1 MSMAGVMIGIDPH
14 KGSHTAFVIDGRERQ
29 LGQVRVRASAR
40 QAEVLLQWAARWPAR
55 AWAIEGARGLGL
67 LLAQQLIAADQRVVD
82 VPPKLAARVRLLNT
96 GQINKNDEN
105 HARSVAITAL
115 RAHDLPVLSGQDQTM
130 VMRVCSRRYHDLGR
144 LRTQVICRLHT
155 VLCELVP
162 GGVRKQLRTS
172 QASEVVAGLVADS
185 PVTQAKLE
193 LARDLVADLV
203 RIDAQRREARRRH
216 RAGGR
221 RLGDLDHTHRR
232 CRPIV
237 AGIALGYVR
246 DIRRF
251 TSRDHFASYNG
262 TAPIEVS
269 SGNRVIFRLSRR
281 GNRQLNH
288 AIHMAAISQISRRS
302 QGRAYYEKKLA
313 EGMSRK
319 AALRALK
326 RKISDA
332 LYARMLDDARRRED
346 PGGHSGNDTASSAAG
361 SHPETPALRKATPGP
376 PPTLKPPP
384 ASERCSDPSLLLPG
398 AEPAGAQPGSRWSPA
413 RAREAGAGR
422 TDLDAGEHLPTIT
435 GAGADHSPP
444 LDNKEGSIWRSHATL
459 DRRRRDYAGSSLIA
473 VPRGP
478 WAGRTTLRKF
488 ARAAAI
494 GVRMC
499 HRQ

>member
-1 MSMAGVMIGIDPH
+1 MAGVIIGIDPH
-14 KGSHTAFVIDGRERQ
+14 KGSHTAFAIDGRERQ

-40 QAEVLLQWAARWPAR
+40 QAEVLLQWAAGWPTR

-105 HARSVAITAL
+105 DARSVAIAAL
-115 RAHDLPVLSGQDQTM
+115 RVHDLPVLSAEDQTM
-130 VMRVCSRRYHDLGR
+130 VMRVWSRRYHDLGR

-172 QASEVVAGLVADS
+172 QASEVVARLVADS

-203 RIDAQRREARRRH
+203 RIDAQRREARRRTA
-216 RAGGR
+216 RAVAASGTSTTSIDGV
-221 RLGDLDHTHRR
+221 G
-232 CRPIV
+232 PIV

-302 QGRAYYEKKLA
+302 EGRAYYEKKLA

-332 LYARMLDDARRRED
+332 IYARMLDDARRRED
-346 PGGHSGNDTASSAAG
+346 PGGHSGNDAASSVAG
-361 SHPETPALRKATPGP
+361 SHPETPALRKSHSRATANSKTAGGERAMLRSQSAPARRRTSRSAAGVQVEPRPGP
-376 PPTLKPPP
+376 R
-384 ASERCSDPSLLLPG
+384 S
-398 AEPAGAQPGSRWSPA
+398 
-413 RAREAGAGR
+413 
-422 TDLDAGEHLPTIT
+422 
-435 GAGADHSPP
+435 
-444 LDNKEGSIWRSHATL
+444 WRGQ
-459 DRRRRDYAGSSLIA
+459 DR
-473 VPRGP
+473 P
-478 WAGRTTLRKF
+478 
-488 ARAAAI
+488 
-494 GVRMC
+494 
-499 HRQ
+499 

>member
-1 MSMAGVMIGIDPH
+1 
-14 KGSHTAFVIDGRERQ
+14 
-29 LGQVRVRASAR
+29 VRASAR

-55 AWAIEGARGLGL
+55 SWAIEGAGGLGL

-82 VPPKLAARVRLLNT
+82 VPPKFAARVRLLDG

-105 HARSVAITAL
+105 DARSVAIAAL
-115 RAHDLPVLSGQDQTM
+115 RAHDLPVLSAEDQTM
-130 VMRVCSRRYHDLGR
+130 VMRVWSRRYHDLGR

-193 LARDLVADLV
+193 LARDLVTDLV
-203 RIDAQRREARRRH
+203 RIDAQRREARRRTA
-216 RAGGR
+216 RAVAASGTSTTRIDGV
-221 RLGDLDHTHRR
+221 G
-232 CRPIV
+232 PIV

-281 GNRQLNH
+281 GNRRLNH
-288 AIHMAAISQISRRS
+288 AIHMAAISQISSRS
-302 QGRAYYEKKLA
+302 EGRAYYEKKLA

-332 LYARMLDDARRRED
+332 LYARMLDDARRSQD

-361 SHPETPALRKATPGP
+361 SHPETPALRKSHSRATANSKTAAGERAMLRSQSAPARRRTSRSAAGVQVEPRPGP
-376 PPTLKPPP
+376 
-384 ASERCSDPSLLLPG
+384 
-398 AEPAGAQPGSRWSPA
+398 
-413 RAREAGAGR
+413 
-422 TDLDAGEHLPTIT
+422 
-435 GAGADHSPP
+435 
-444 LDNKEGSIWRSHATL
+444 
-459 DRRRRDYAGSSLIA
+459 RRRG
-473 VPRGP
+473 RGQDRP
-478 WAGRTTLRKF
+478 
-488 ARAAAI
+488 
-494 GVRMC
+494 
-499 HRQ
+499 

>member
-1 MSMAGVMIGIDPH
+1 MDVAGVIIGIDPH
-14 KGSHTAFVIDGRERQ
+14 KGSHTAFAIDGRERQ

-40 QAEVLLQWAARWPAR
+40 QAEVLLQWAARWPTR
-55 AWAIEGARGLGL
+55 SWAIEGARGLGL

-82 VPPKLAARVRLLNT
+82 VPPKLAARVRLLNS

-105 HARSVAITAL
+105 DARSVAIAAL
-115 RAHDLPVLSGQDQTM
+115 RAHELPVLCAEDQTM
-130 VMRVCSRRYHDLGR
+130 VMRVWSRRYHDLGR

-162 GGVRKQLRTS
+162 GGVRKELRTS
-172 QASEVVAGLVADS
+172 RASEVVAGLVADS
-185 PVTQAKLE
+185 PVAQAKLE

-203 RIDAQRREARRRH
+203 RIDAQRRDARRRTA
-216 RAGGR
+216 RAVAVSGTSTTSIDGV
-221 RLGDLDHTHRR
+221 G
-232 CRPIV
+232 PIV

-288 AIHMAAISQISRRS
+288 AIHMAAISQISRRGG
-302 QGRAYYEKKLA
+302 QGRAYYEKKIT

-332 LYARMLDDARRRED
+332 LYQRMLDDARRRED
-346 PGGHSGNDTASSAAG
+346 PGGQSGNDAASSVAG
-361 SHPETPALRKATPGP
+361 SHPETPALRTSHSRASTNPRTSTRKQAMLAPR
-376 PPTLKPPP
+376 P
-384 ASERCSDPSLLLPG
+384 A
-398 AEPAGAQPGSRWSPA
+398 PA
-413 RAREAGAGR
+413 RRRTSRSAAGVQVEPR
-422 TDLDAGEHLPTIT
+422 TRP
-435 GAGADHSPP
+435 
-444 LDNKEGSIWRSHATL
+444 RSGHGQE
-459 DRRRRDYAGSSLIA
+459 R
-473 VPRGP
+473 P
-478 WAGRTTLRKF
+478 
-488 ARAAAI
+488 
-494 GVRMC
+494 
-499 HRQ
+499 